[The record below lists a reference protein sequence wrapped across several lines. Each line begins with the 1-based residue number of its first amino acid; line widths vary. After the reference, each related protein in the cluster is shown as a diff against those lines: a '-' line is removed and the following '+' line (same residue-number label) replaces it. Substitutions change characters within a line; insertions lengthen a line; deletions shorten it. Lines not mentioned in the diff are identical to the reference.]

1 MSEITLEKVDQVIE
15 RTYATYAE
23 AKEALEACDGDVV
36 NALIYIEKKREEESK
51 VEEKVMEEKAESF
64 EDIKKFLKDLIDKGN
79 VSRIRILKDEK
90 VLTDIPVN
98 AGIAAGA
105 IAVIFPSILALSV
118 VAAIATKITIEI
130 TKADGSVE
138 IVNKIVKNAAN
149 DIKGKAFG
157 LKEKAFSVANDM
169 KEKREN
175 GKTNE
180 NKINK
185 FHKHNKLENETS
197 FTYTVKFDDVEY
209 QIKEKME

>member
-51 VEEKVMEEKAESF
+51 VEEEKVMEEKVMEEKAESF

-197 FTYTVKFDDVEY
+197 FTYTVKFDDVD
-209 QIKEKME
+209 

>member
-90 VLTDIPVN
+90 VLTDVPVN

-197 FTYTVKFDDVEY
+197 FTYTVKFDDVD
-209 QIKEKME
+209 